1 MKRRKNKI
9 EFIEQECARNGVR
22 LKPPKSVDDFLM
34 KINIMRRMK
43 KKSNNLFFE
52 EIEKDVSLKEKFVFE
67 QTRKEKDIF
76 ESYMLLREYKQ
87 VLILSKEM
95 LIAGEKYYPQMN
107 PTVNYSIHS
116 EDNEEEKERSE
127 HLLDNLNGIKVS
139 SLVGTIELS
148 EKERFK
154 KLIFRATRGNALAYF
169 RDFQNPLYDY
179 YGNKLLKTVYVVM
192 FPDGETIREK
202 LSKL

>member
-1 MKRRKNKI
+1 
-9 EFIEQECARNGVR
+9 
-22 LKPPKSVDDFLM
+22 
-34 KINIMRRMK
+34 MK

-52 EIEKDVSLKEKFVFE
+52 EIEKDVSNKEKFVLE

-95 LIAGEKYYPQMN
+95 LIAGERYYPHMN
-107 PTVNYSIHS
+107 PSVNYSIHS
-116 EDNEEEKERSE
+116 EDNEEEKETSA
-127 HLLDNLNGIKVS
+127 HLLENLSGIKVS
-139 SLVGTIELS
+139 SLVGTIELN

-169 RDFQNPLYDY
+169 RDFIKPMYDY
-179 YGNKLLKTVYVVM
+179 YGNKVFKTVYVVM
-192 FPDGETIREK
+192 FPDGEAIREK